1 MDHSKTLSDT
11 FRIVIVGGGIAGL
24 CAAIALRAPNREILI
39 LEQSS
44 LLREVG
50 AAISLQPNASKILE
64 NNWGLGDKI
73 PATKKV
79 VDHGFRIYSTD
90 GDLVK
95 EIPFVK
101 KREYGADR
109 IIYHR
114 QDLHS
119 MLKAAATSSDFPGK
133 PVELRLSSRAID
145 ADCDAGIV
153 FLEDGSSISGDL
165 IIGADGIHSKLRTAI
180 LGKSQRAIPT
190 GLSAYRLMI
199 PIKKLQG
206 SDFARKINPAE
217 PFTSMMMGYDRRLV
231 MGPCRGTEDYAIV
244 ALVPDK
250 TLDVDTSQTTWN
262 TEASLDEIEKAFDVF
277 PPWVTSIFQHSP
289 AIGLW
294 QLRDLDPLEKWHRG
308 RVMIIGDASHAML
321 PTQGQGASQSVE
333 DAEALGAFFEDV
345 DSRIAGEEVE
355 RRLADVFR
363 CRYERA
369 SLIQEYS
376 RNAAKPATAQGSEG
390 RSKVTLNTT
399 EFMDYNCQYNGA
411 KDYLQRFPALGR
423 QQEVVSS

>member
-1 MDHSKTLSDT
+1 MNYSKTSSGA
-11 FRIVIVGGGIAGL
+11 FRVVIVGGGIAGL
-24 CAAIALRAPNREILI
+24 CAAVALRGPNRDIQV

-44 LLREVG
+44 LLKEVG

-64 NNWGLGDKI
+64 NNWGLGAKL

-79 VDHGFRIYSTD
+79 VDHGFRIYSID

-95 EIPFVK
+95 EIPLVQ

-119 MLKAAATSSDFPGK
+119 MLKAAATSSDLPGK
-133 PVELRLSSRAID
+133 PAELRLSSRVID
-145 ADCDAGIV
+145 ADCNAGIV
-153 FLEDGSSISGDL
+153 FLEDGSSVYGDL
-165 IIGADGIHSKLRTAI
+165 IVGADGIHSKLRTFV
-180 LGKSQRAIPT
+180 LGNTQNAIPT
-190 GLSAYRLMI
+190 GVSAYRLMI
-199 PIKKLQG
+199 PIEKLQG
-206 SDFARKINPAE
+206 GEFASKINPAD

-250 TLDVDTSQTTWN
+250 TLDVDTSTTTWS
-262 TEASLDEIEKAFDVF
+262 TEASLDEIEKAFEVF
-277 PPWVTSIFQHSP
+277 PRWVTSIFRHSP

-294 QLRDLDPLEKWHRG
+294 QLRDLDPLDRWHRG
-308 RVMIIGDASHAML
+308 RVMLIGDASHAML

-345 DSRIAGEEVE
+345 DSRISGEDVE
-355 RRLADVFR
+355 RRLANVFC

-376 RNAAKPATAQGSEG
+376 RNAARPATAQGAEG
-390 RSKVTLNTT
+390 RSKVTLTSL
-399 EFMDYNCQYNGA
+399 EFMDYNCSYNGA
-411 KDYLQRFPALGR
+411 KDHLQRLQA
-423 QQEVVSS
+423 SAK